1 MRVHKGDTMLESAKQ
16 IIELLK
22 IGSLIADG
30 ELSSTNAEAIGVD
43 KLVTK
48 LSCAGAETRTLKNG
62 AEGQIKILVM
72 TTYVSTG
79 IVVTP
84 AHFASTSIA
93 FDAVTDSWIGIFLNG
108 LWRTLGGT
116 ATVS

>member
-1 MRVHKGDTMLESAKQ
+1 MFEAAKQ
-16 IIELLK
+16 LLDLLK
-22 IGSLIADG
+22 LGGLIADAD
-30 ELSSTNAEAIGVD
+30 LSSTNAESIGLS

-48 LSCAGAETRTLKNG
+48 MSCAGAETRTLQNG

-84 AHFASTSIA
+84 SHFASTSIA
-93 FDAVTDSWIGIFLNG
+93 FDAVTDTWIGIFLNG

-116 ATVS
+116 ASVT